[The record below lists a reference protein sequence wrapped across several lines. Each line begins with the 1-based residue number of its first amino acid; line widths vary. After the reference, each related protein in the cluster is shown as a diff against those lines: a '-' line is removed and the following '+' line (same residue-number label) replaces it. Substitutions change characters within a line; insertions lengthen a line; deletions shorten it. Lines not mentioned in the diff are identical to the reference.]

1 MAIEG
6 KRAARRHARNSSS
19 DKLLLRIENYRQL
32 ALELPLAP
40 VAVGLLD
47 RTIEIL
53 RETPK
58 KKRRTTGGAAHR
70 LVEIGLKAKGK

>member
-1 MAIEG
+1 MVVEG
-6 KRAARRHARNSSS
+6 KRAARRHARNSGAN
-19 DKLLLRIENYRQL
+19 KLLLRIEKYREL

-53 RETPK
+53 RETPV
-58 KKRRTTGGAAHR
+58 KKRRTAGGSRR
-70 LVEIGLKAKGK
+70 LVELGLKAKAK

>member
-6 KRAARRHARNSSS
+6 KRGARRHARNSSTE
-19 DKLLLRIENYRQL
+19 KLLRRIENYREL

-53 RETPK
+53 RKAP
-58 KKRRTTGGAAHR
+58 KKRRTFGGASD
-70 LVEIGLKAKGK
+70 VPD

>member
-1 MAIEG
+1 MAVEG
-6 KRAARRHARNSSS
+6 KRPAGRRAQKLGA
-19 DKLLLRIENYRQL
+19 DKLLLRIEEYRKL

-53 RETPK
+53 
-58 KKRRTTGGAAHR
+58 
-70 LVEIGLKAKGK
+70 KAKGK

>member
-1 MAIEG
+1 MTVEG
-6 KRAARRHARNSSS
+6 KRPAGRRARNSGT
-19 DKLLLRIENYRQL
+19 DKLLLRVEEYRKL

-53 RETPK
+53 
-58 KKRRTTGGAAHR
+58 
-70 LVEIGLKAKGK
+70 KAKGK

>member
-1 MAIEG
+1 MAVER
-6 KRAARRHARNSSS
+6 KRADGRRAQNSGA
-19 DKLLLRIENYRQL
+19 DKLLLRVEEYRKL

-53 RETPK
+53 
-58 KKRRTTGGAAHR
+58 
-70 LVEIGLKAKGK
+70 KAKGK

>member
-6 KRAARRHARNSSS
+6 KSAARRRARTSST
-19 DKLLLRIENYRQL
+19 DKLLLRIENYRKL
-32 ALELPLAP
+32 ALELAP

-53 RETPK
+53 REAPI
-58 KKRRTTGGAAHR
+58 KKRRTALR
-70 LVEIGLKAKGK
+70 AKRK

>member
-6 KRAARRHARNSSS
+6 KRAARRHARNSST
-19 DKLLLRIENYRQL
+19 DKLLLRIENYREL

-58 KKRRTTGGAAHR
+58 KKRRTTGGAVHR
-70 LVEIGLKAKGK
+70 A

>member
-6 KRAARRHARNSSS
+6 ERAARRHARTSST
-19 DKLLLRIENYRQL
+19 DKLLLRIENYREL
-32 ALELPLAP
+32 ALELPFAP

-53 RETPK
+53 REAPTE
-58 KKRRTTGGAAHR
+58 KRRGRRFTTACAGP
-70 LVEIGLKAKGK
+70 ES